1 MNKSGIETIIFLA
14 RSIRIKGFDMMNCI
28 CPARDTVD
36 AGADWTNIEV
46 NIELTLKTVIAI
58 NIMLKIMLYF
68 LYLLSLNGNTKVKK
82 PSNMYG
88 GLIKLINKIDMKNIA
103 RFFSLISPQY
113 ILTK

>member
-1 MNKSGIETIIFLA
+1 
-14 RSIRIKGFDMMNCI
+14 MMNCI

-36 AGADWTNIEV
+36 AGADCTNIEV
-46 NIELTLKTVIAI
+46 NIELTLKTVIAM